1 MKDGPQE
8 IDILHWMGRTALE
21 LIGQGGLGTSFDPLV
36 EDVKN
41 PFAEAIKNL
50 VYVQFRISCI
60 VSIDH
65 SLQAIFFTARSLP
78 TSHTL
83 YNFYWYSAFR
93 AWVIDLL
100 PVKRLRMMKSI
111 ANAIHLQATGVFQ
124 DKKAALQAGDD
135 VLAQKIGEGKDLMS
149 ILCKLDAF
157 SP

>member
-50 VYVQFRISCI
+50 VYVQFRIPCI

-83 YNFYWYSAFR
+83 YNFYWYSSIPRMGDRPSPSEASTNDE
-93 AWVIDLL
+93 IHC
-100 PVKRLRMMKSI
+100 KRNS
-111 ANAIHLQATGVFQ
+111 
-124 DKKAALQAGDD
+124 
-135 VLAQKIGEGKDLMS
+135 LASYWRLSRQEGS
-149 ILCKLDAF
+149 
-157 SP
+157 SPSRR